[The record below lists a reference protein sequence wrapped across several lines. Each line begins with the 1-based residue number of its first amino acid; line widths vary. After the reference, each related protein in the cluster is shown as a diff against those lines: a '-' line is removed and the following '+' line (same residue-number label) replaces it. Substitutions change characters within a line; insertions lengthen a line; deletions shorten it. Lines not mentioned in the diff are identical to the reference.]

1 MNTDPIPA
9 ITIPVAVNALAVT
22 PILLRRPLLGL
33 VPYRHLFRKLP
44 STLKHR
50 PVFDAMQH

>member
-22 PILLRRPLLGL
+22 PILLRRTPIGSNTLST
-33 VPYRHLFRKLP
+33 PFRKLP
-44 STLKHR
+44 SNT
-50 PVFDAMQH
+50 